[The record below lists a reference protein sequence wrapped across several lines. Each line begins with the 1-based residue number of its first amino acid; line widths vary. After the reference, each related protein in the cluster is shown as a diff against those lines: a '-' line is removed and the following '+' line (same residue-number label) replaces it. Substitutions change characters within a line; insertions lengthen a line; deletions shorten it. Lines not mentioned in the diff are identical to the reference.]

1 MSRLA
6 WALPLLLWC
15 GRAHAEPP
23 AAPKLD
29 RAPALTHFVEAVP
42 PDTLAEHERVE
53 VILTIDVD
61 DHGKVQSVAVAT
73 PSPFPAEGYDEAA
86 VAAAKQFEFTP
97 GQSAGKPVPVRIT
110 YAYRF
115 LYKAPPP
122 PLAPAVPPEEKVP
135 LGGVVKSKGDRVP
148 LGGVTIILDDDEA
161 RKTVTDAEGRFA
173 FPAVPIGPHKAKLR
187 GTSITNA
194 DLKLTLSSN
203 KRLEVVWY
211 VAAKTRYTSTVRG
224 QRVVQETVEISLSG
238 DELRRIPGTQ
248 GDTLKAVQNLP
259 GVARAPFNTG
269 LIIVRGGRP
278 TDSRV
283 YIGGSE
289 VPQLYHFGGLTSVVP
304 TQVIDSIDFFAG
316 NFGVRYGRAIA
327 GTIDADLREGKRDRW
342 HGAAE
347 TNVFDTGLSAEGPVG
362 KGSLLLAARRSYVD
376 ALLSA
381 VAAPGLKFTDAP
393 VYYDYQAVFD
403 YPVGGG
409 HLRVMA
415 LGSDDVL
422 KLIFDRPQDA
432 DPALTSFGTHI
443 FFHKLQV
450 RWTRAVGNWN
460 FFTQLAG
467 GYQGS
472 SGALGSTLSYGVGV
486 GGLDARL
493 EGRYQWSRKLKFLIG
508 ADVVYSNVALDL
520 DVPPPTREGQT
531 PSPIS
536 AGETQHLHTPINLGE
551 IGLFAEATWK
561 PNGRVSITPGLRFD
575 YYSVLQHPTVNPR
588 LSAQF
593 RLAGFTWL
601 KAGVGLY
608 SQPPQPTDYVAQFGS
623 PTVRPESAL
632 HTALT
637 LEQGL
642 APGLIVE
649 ATGFYKQLYD
659 LAATSGKFVE
669 RGGQVVPERVASIGE
684 GRVYGLEVLLRQSIS
699 KWFFGLVSYTLMK
712 SERKDCSTCGWRQF
726 DFDQTHVLVIVAHAY
741 LPRGFE
747 LGLRFR
753 YITGFPYTPPSGGY
767 YDADSDVYSPAHG
780 PVNTARLAD
789 FNAIDFRID
798 KTFLFK
804 RWLLKLY
811 LDVSN
816 VYNRANQEVIQPS
829 YDFVRSAPIT
839 GLPILPSFGI
849 RGEF

>member
-1 MSRLA
+1 MPAPWLRA
-6 WALPLLLWC
+6 VALLVVLT
-15 GRAHAEPP
+15 G
-23 AAPKLD
+23 
-29 RAPALTHFVEAVP
+29 APAFAQMNPEDAPVSEGQPKFTP
-42 PDTLAEHERVE
+42 PVLVERVPAPYPKAALDANLSGTVVLE
-53 VILTIDVD
+53 FDVD
-61 DHGKVQSVAVAT
+61 NQGAVANVKVKT
-73 PSPFPAEGYDEAA
+73 PS
-86 VAAAKQFEFTP
+86 
-97 GQSAGKPVPVRIT
+97 SHIT
-110 YAYRF
+110 YAYKFVLKIAPRPEPKKLDEVVRF
-115 LYKAPPP
+115 S
-122 PLAPAVPPEEKVP
+122 
-135 LGGVVKSKGDRVP
+135 GGV
-148 LGGVTIILDDDEA
+148 
-161 RKTVTDAEGRFA
+161 F
-173 FPAVPIGPHKAKLR
+173 LR
-187 GTSITNA
+187 GTRAPVANGKVIAVGDAGTFQSDIDDKGHFSLKGLPPGKYHVIVNGPKARRHETNETIGEREV
-194 DLKLTLSSN
+194 LTVNYYIEPSQ
-203 KRLEVVWY
+203 Y
-211 VAAKTRYTSTVRG
+211 TRYESTVRADLN
-224 QRVVQETVEISLSG
+224 REEISRQVLTTE
-238 DELRRIPGTQ
+238 ELVKMPGTF
-248 GDTLKAVQNLP
+248 GDALRAIENLP